1 MTSQGSP
8 LARLARAIETRNILL
23 IETAASELHQVPL
36 ELAVDIALVLAA
48 KEPDRFPRA
57 ATRLLGRVC
66 LEVPG
71 LTIYDAGTVMG
82 LIAAL
87 GVGDDAA
94 RQALRVAVLRGHPP
108 SP

>member
-23 IETAASELHQVPL
+23 IETTAAELHQVPL
-36 ELAVDIALVLAA
+36 DLAVEIALVLAA
-48 KEPDRFPRA
+48 KEPERFPRA
-57 ATRLLGRVC
+57 AARLLGRVC

-71 LTIYDAGTVMG
+71 VTIYDAGTVMG
-82 LIAAL
+82 QIAAL

-94 RQALRVAVLRGHPP
+94 RAALRGTVTRGRPG
-108 SP
+108 